1 VPPGDTR
8 RRGGD
13 NDGYLASASTAQ
25 NTLLPSAP
33 SPSRL
38 TETVTF
44 ATPAGLTDETQT
56 RAVELVTKEVP
67 PGGPMPFGGTLPS
80 PWESTRG
87 RAVKGQY
94 PLGVVRARRPFRAPR
109 VPLMPHP
116 CPIEGHEM
124 DINGHER

>member
-1 VPPGDTR
+1 MTPEEGVEITTV
-8 RRGGD
+8 
-13 NDGYLASASTAQ
+13 LASASTAQ

-56 RAVELVTKEVP
+56 RAVDLVTKEVP

-87 RAVKGQY
+87 RAVKG
-94 PLGVVRARRPFRAPR
+94 P
-109 VPLMPHP
+109 
-116 CPIEGHEM
+116 
-124 DINGHER
+124 